1 MWEVGYI
8 ISSTDKTMEEQRER
22 MLMEVEDI
30 HFGKSPSVR
39 ELVEAFGRSG
49 FQGTH
54 IKEGVELVREM
65 KESGATIFLAFT
77 ANVVASGLR
86 GVIADMVRNGYADV
100 IVTTGGALDH
110 DLIKAYEPYLLGSFS
125 EDDKK
130 LHKEEVNR
138 IGNVLVPSSRY
149 ELLEDKMG
157 KIFAEVSR
165 ENKIVSPS
173 SIAAEMGKE
182 IGDGGSF
189 LRQAHL
195 RGVPVFSPGITDSAI
210 GLQTYFWKQK
220 KENADFGIDVTSDMK
235 ALASRALDAK
245 KTAAI
250 IIGGGISKH
259 HTIGVNLM
267 RGGLDYALYL
277 TSAQEWDGSLSGAP
291 AREAVS
297 WGKIREEGKHA
308 TIHGDATVMLPLVYY
323 SLK

>member
-1 MWEVGYI
+1 MKQGYWKCFYKWVGLR
-8 ISSTDKTMEEQRER
+8 K
-22 MLMEVEDI
+22 LVCMEVKDI
-30 HFGKSPSVR
+30 HFGKSPSVK
-39 ELVEAFGRSG
+39 ELVEAYGRSG

-54 IKEGVELVREM
+54 IKQGVELVREM

-86 GVIADMVRNGYADV
+86 GVIADMVRDGYADA

-110 DLIKAYEPYLLGSFS
+110 DLIKAYKPYLLGSFS

-130 LHKEEVNR
+130 LHKEEINR

-149 ELLEDKMG
+149 ELLEE
-157 KIFAEVSR
+157 KIGNVFSEVS
-165 ENKIVSPS
+165 KKKKVVSPS
-173 SIAAEMGKE
+173 AIAAEMGRQIE
-182 IGDGGSF
+182 DDGSF

-195 RGVPVFSPGITDSAI
+195 KGVPVFSPGITDSAI

-220 KENADFGIDVTSDMK
+220 RENAEFGIDVTSDMK
-235 ALASRALDAK
+235 MLADRALNAE
-245 KTAAI
+245 KTGAI

-323 SLK
+323 SL

>member
-1 MWEVGYI
+1 
-8 ISSTDKTMEEQRER
+8 
-22 MLMEVEDI
+22 MEVKDI
-30 HFGKSPSVR
+30 HFGKAPSVA
-39 ELVEAFGRSG
+39 ELVEAYGKCG

-54 IKEGVELVREM
+54 IKQGVELVREM

-86 GVIADMVRNGYADV
+86 GVIADMVRDGYADV

-110 DLIKAYEPYLLGSFS
+110 DMIKAYEPYLLGSFY

-149 ELLEDKMG
+149 ELLEEKIG
-157 KIFAEVSR
+157 KVFSEVSK
-165 ENKIVSPS
+165 ENNIVSPS
-173 SIAAEMGKE
+173 AIAAEMGRQIEDK
-182 IGDGGSF
+182 GSF

-195 RGVPVFSPGITDSAI
+195 KGVPVFSPGITDSAI

-220 KENADFGIDVTSDMK
+220 RENAEFGIDVTSDMK
-235 ALASRALDAK
+235 VLASKALDAD
-245 KTAAI
+245 KTGAI

-308 TIHGDATVMLPLVYY
+308 TVHGDATVTLPLIYY
-323 SLK
+323 SL